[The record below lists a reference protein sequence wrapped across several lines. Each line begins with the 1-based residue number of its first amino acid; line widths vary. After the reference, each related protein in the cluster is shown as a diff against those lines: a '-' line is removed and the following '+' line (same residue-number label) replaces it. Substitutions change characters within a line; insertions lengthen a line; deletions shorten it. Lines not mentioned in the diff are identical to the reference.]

1 MFNPTFAPPFLSL
14 HDTFLM
20 EKMINRE
27 KENIWQGELET
38 IERKNK
44 KFDLRSH
51 FDELHHFG
59 EDF

>member
-1 MFNPTFAPPFLSL
+1 MI
-14 HDTFLM
+14 TFLM
-20 EKMINRE
+20 EKKMINRE

-44 KFDLRSH
+44 KFDLRSL
-51 FDELHHFG
+51 FYELHHFG